1 MSIDPVCD
9 IFMRMLAGTGMPTR
23 TTRHYTCF
31 GHNTNT
37 QSHYT
42 HPFDFTLSICQTN
55 RRNQRLAEFDA
66 KRAQRR
72 AEAADEDGDGGGAG
86 GGGDADAERAAM
98 IAGMS
103 LNDGGGD
110 DSDDDDGYA
119 KKERKAKGLE
129 GIIETENSNRA
140 PQRSMKIGDLGSGAD
155 QKPMTRKE
163 REEKEKAAKAAAY
176 RKRHEAGLTEEYKH
190 DMAKLAEVK
199 ARREVAAAK
208 KAAEAEATKLEE
220 EERKQKVEQAGVWDS
235 GSDSDSDDNKK
246 KKKKK
251 KDSKK
256 SKSGKG
262 GDGGFD
268 GPKLDKITIKKM
280 KPAQLKE
287 ALKERGQDIQGNAKA
302 LTTRLLDFEAKR

>member
-1 MSIDPVCD
+1 
-9 IFMRMLAGTGMPTR
+9 
-23 TTRHYTCF
+23 
-31 GHNTNT
+31 
-37 QSHYT
+37 
-42 HPFDFTLSICQTN
+42 
-55 RRNQRLAEFDA
+55 
-66 KRAQRR
+66 
-72 AEAADEDGDGGGAG
+72 
-86 GGGDADAERAAM
+86 M

-103 LNDGGGD
+103 LNDGGD
-110 DSDDDDGYA
+110 DSDDDGGYV

-155 QKPMTRKE
+155 QQPMTRKE

-176 RKRHEAGLTEEYKH
+176 RKRHEAGLTEEYKR

-199 ARREVAAAK
+199 ARREAAAAK
-208 KAAEAEATKLEE
+208 KAAEAEATQLAE
-220 EERKQKVEQAGVWDS
+220 EERKKKAEQAGVWDS
-235 GSDSDSDDNKK
+235 GGSDSDSDDDK

-268 GPKLDKITIKKM
+268 GPKMDKITIKKM

-287 ALKERGQDIQGNAKA
+287 ALKERGQDIQGNAKT
-302 LTTRLLDFEAKR
+302 LTTRLLEFEAKR

>member
-1 MSIDPVCD
+1 
-9 IFMRMLAGTGMPTR
+9 
-23 TTRHYTCF
+23 
-31 GHNTNT
+31 
-37 QSHYT
+37 
-42 HPFDFTLSICQTN
+42 
-55 RRNQRLAEFDA
+55 
-66 KRAQRR
+66 
-72 AEAADEDGDGGGAG
+72 
-86 GGGDADAERAAM
+86 M

-103 LNDGGGD
+103 LNDGGD
-110 DSDDDDGYA
+110 DSDDDGYV

-155 QKPMTRKE
+155 QTPMTRKE

-220 EERKQKVEQAGVWDS
+220 EERKKKVEQAGVWDS
-235 GSDSDSDDNKK
+235 GSDSDSDDDKK

-287 ALKERGQDIQGNAKA
+287 ALKERGQDIQGNAKT

>member
-1 MSIDPVCD
+1 MTSP
-9 IFMRMLAGTGMPTR
+9 
-23 TTRHYTCF
+23 
-31 GHNTNT
+31 
-37 QSHYT
+37 S
-42 HPFDFTLSICQTN
+42 LSTKTN

-110 DSDDDDGYA
+110 DSDDDDGYV

-220 EERKQKVEQAGVWDS
+220 EERKKQVEQAGVWDS

>member
-1 MSIDPVCD
+1 MSRLAHAHA
-9 IFMRMLAGTGMPTR
+9 MRMTYLQSLLCSMV
-23 TTRHYTCF
+23 RH
-31 GHNTNT
+31 
-37 QSHYT
+37 ST
-42 HPFDFTLSICQTN
+42 HIISLSSTPFASNLTKPSC

-66 KRAQRR
+66 QRAQRR
-72 AEAADEDGDGGGAG
+72 AEAADDSDGE

-103 LNDGGGD
+103 LNDDGD
-110 DSDDDDGYA
+110 DSGDEGGYV

-129 GIIETENSNRA
+129 GIIETENANRA
-140 PQRSMKIGDLGSGAD
+140 PQRAMKIGDLGSAE
-155 QKPMTRKE
+155 QQPMTRKE

-176 RKRHEAGLTEEYKH
+176 RKRHEAGLTEEYKR

-199 ARREVAAAK
+199 ARREAAAAK
-208 KAAEAEATKLEE
+208 KAAEEEAAKLAE
-220 EERKQKVEQAGVWDS
+220 EERKKKAEQAGVWDS
-235 GSDSDSDDNKK
+235 GSDSDDDDDKK

-256 SKSGKG
+256 SKSKG
-262 GDGGFD
+262 GEFD

-287 ALKERGQDIQGNAKA
+287 ALKERGQDIQGNAKT
-302 LTTRLLDFEAKR
+302 LTARLLEFEANR